1 LKKVLVIGM
10 DCASP
15 KLLFEEF
22 IDDLP
27 NIQRLKGKGVHGRL
41 RTIIPPITI
50 PAWLSMVTGKDAGR
64 LGLYGFR
71 HRKNNSYTDIWLATR
86 DKLKDKALWHILGD
100 NGLKSTV
107 IGLPPSYPVEPIN
120 GHIISGFMTPD
131 TNRQFTHPPELKHE
145 VKGLVGEYLFDVVF
159 RTDEKDQ
166 VLEQIY
172 EMTEMRFKV
181 IRYLLE
187 TKEWD
192 LFFFVEIGL
201 DRLQHGF
208 WKFHDPTHHLNEP
221 GNRFQ
226 SAIKDYYKYLDEE
239 IGKLLE
245 IIDDDTIVFIV
256 SDHGAK
262 AMKGCFCVNEWLME
276 QGYLKLRKSP
286 EEVTDLEKAD
296 IDWSRTKAWGW
307 GGYYARIFINLE
319 GREAQGIVP
328 PGEYEDV
335 RDEIS
340 ARIMEIKDPQGIGM
354 KNMVLK
360 PEETYN
366 ICNGDPPDLMVFFDD
381 LSWRSAGTIG
391 HGSLYLPEN
400 DKGPDDA
407 VHDWQGVFMIYDP
420 EHDDGK
426 LVDERNILDIA
437 PTILSIMDIPVPEDM
452 KGEIIEW

>member
-1 LKKVLVIGM
+1 M

-27 NIQRLKGKGVHGRL
+27 NIQRLMGKGVHGKL

-86 DKLKDKALWHILGD
+86 DRLKDRTLWHILGEH
-100 NGLKSTV
+100 NLKSTV
-107 IGLPPSYPVEPIN
+107 VGLPPSYPVEPIK
-120 GHIISGFMTPD
+120 GHIVSGFMTPD
-131 TNRQFTHPPELKHE
+131 TNRQYTHPPELKHE
-145 VKGLVGEYLFDVVF
+145 IQNLVGEYLFDVVF
-159 RTDEKDQ
+159 RTDKKDQ
-166 VLEQIY
+166 VLEQVY
-172 EMTEMRFKV
+172 EMTRKRFTV
-181 IRYLLE
+181 IRHLLE
-187 TKEWD
+187 NKEWN

-208 WKFHDPTHHLNEP
+208 WKYHDPTHHLHEP

-239 IGKLLE
+239 IGRLLE

-262 AMKGCFCVNEWLME
+262 AMKGCFCVNEWLIE

-286 EEVTDLEKAD
+286 EGVTDLEKAD

-307 GGYYARIFINLE
+307 GGYYARIFINLK

-328 PGEYEDV
+328 PSEYDEV

-340 ARIMEIKDPQGIGM
+340 ARIMEIKDPQGTGM

-360 PEETYN
+360 PEETYS

-391 HGSLYLPEN
+391 HGSMYLPEN

-420 EHDDGK
+420 KHDNGK
-426 LVDERNILDIA
+426 FVDDRSILDIA
-437 PTILSIMDIPVPEDM
+437 PTILKAMDIPIPADM
-452 KGEIIEW
+452 KGKVIEW

>member
-1 LKKVLVIGM
+1 MKKVLVIGM

-27 NIQRLKGKGVHGRL
+27 NIQGLMGKGVHGKL

-50 PAWLSMVTGKDAGR
+50 PAWLAMVTGKDAGK

-71 HRKNNSYTDIWLATR
+71 HRKSNSYTDIWLATR
-86 DKLKDKALWHILGD
+86 DKLKDKALWHILGEHS
-100 NGLKSTV
+100 LKSTV
-107 IGLPPSYPVEPIN
+107 IGLPPSYPVESIN

-145 VKGLVGEYLFDVVF
+145 IEDLVGEYLFDVVF
-159 RTDEKDQ
+159 RTDEKDR

-172 EMTEMRFKV
+172 EMTEKRFKV

-187 TKEWD
+187 NKEWA

-208 WKFHDPTHHLNEP
+208 WKYHDPTHHLHEP

-239 IGKLLE
+239 IGRLLE

-262 AMKGCFCVNEWLME
+262 AMKGCFCVNEWLVE
-276 QGYLKLRKSP
+276 QGYLKLRTRP
-286 EEVTDLEKAD
+286 EGVT
-296 IDWSRTKAWGW
+296 
-307 GGYYARIFINLE
+307 
-319 GREAQGIVP
+319 
-328 PGEYEDV
+328 
-335 RDEIS
+335 
-340 ARIMEIKDPQGIGM
+340 
-354 KNMVLK
+354 
-360 PEETYN
+360 
-366 ICNGDPPDLMVFFDD
+366 
-381 LSWRSAGTIG
+381 
-391 HGSLYLPEN
+391 
-400 DKGPDDA
+400 
-407 VHDWQGVFMIYDP
+407 
-420 EHDDGK
+420 
-426 LVDERNILDIA
+426 
-437 PTILSIMDIPVPEDM
+437 
-452 KGEIIEW
+452 

>member
-22 IDDLP
+22 VDDLP
-27 NIQRLKGKGVHGRL
+27 NIQRLLGKGVHGRL

-145 VKGLVGEYLFDVVF
+145 VKGLVGVDVVF

-208 WKFHDPTHHLNEP
+208 WKYHDPAHHLHEP

-226 SAIKDYYKYLDEE
+226 SAIKDYYEYLDEE

-245 IIDDDTIVFIV
+245 IVDDDTIVFVV

-262 AMKGCFCVNEWLME
+262 AMKGCFCVNEWLIE
-276 QGYLKLRKSP
+276 QGYLILRKSP

-307 GGYYARIFINLE
+307 GGYYARIFINLK

-328 PGEYEDV
+328 PSEYEEV

-354 KNMVLK
+354 NNMVLR

-366 ICNGDPPDLMVFFDD
+366 LCKGDPPDLMVFFDD

-420 EHDDGK
+420 KHDNGK
-426 LVDERNILDIA
+426 LVDERSILDIA
-437 PTILSIMDIPVPEDM
+437 PTILNIMDIPVPEDM